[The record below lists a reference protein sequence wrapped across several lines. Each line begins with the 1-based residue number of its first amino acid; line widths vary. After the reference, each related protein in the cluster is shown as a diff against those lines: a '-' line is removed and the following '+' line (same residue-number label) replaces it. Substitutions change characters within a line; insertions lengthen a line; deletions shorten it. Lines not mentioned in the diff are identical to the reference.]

1 MAAREVVDPAGIR
14 WNVRRRWYAW
24 HRLLSFR
31 ETLSNSPSEPA
42 EPAPDAPADEE
53 SADSGLPRNVVLKVL
68 LIVLA
73 GLVWVLLGVGKILM
87 YSAAIV
93 LFVVLSLAELV
104 LELLAMPVVLLLRL
118 LGVAR
123 WPVQINR
130 QGKHFATRYADG
142 LASAS
147 ALRDEVAGQ
156 IELGGLPSE
165 DAAVA
170 A

>member
-1 MAAREVVDPAGIR
+1 M
-14 WNVRRRWYAW
+14 
-24 HRLLSFR
+24 LSFR
-31 ETLSNSPSEPA
+31 ETLSNSPSDPEEPA
-42 EPAPDAPADEE
+42 PPAPDAEE

-68 LIVLA
+68 LVALA
-73 GLVWVLLGVGKILM
+73 GIVWVLLGVGKLLV
-87 YSAAIV
+87 YSVAIV
-93 LFVVLSLAELV
+93 LFVVLSLAELA
-104 LELLAMPVVLLLRL
+104 LELIVLPLVVLLRL

-130 QGKHFATRYADG
+130 QGKHFATRYADD
-142 LASAS
+142 LAAAS

-156 IELGGLPSE
+156 IELGSLPSE